1 MRVLVT
7 GATGLVGGAVV
18 HELRAR
24 GHAVRALVRPS
35 SDLANLGG
43 PGGGEVELAHGDV
56 LDRPSVERAL
66 AGCQAVVHAAGLA
79 AIGGVGRDRLF
90 AVNAGGVEVV
100 LGAALAAGVE
110 RAVLTSSA
118 SLLWGTLVPC
128 VADEDTTSS
137 AETLGIDYFVSKL
150 RGEEVGLDLA
160 ARGLP
165 LAIVRPA
172 FVLGPG
178 DLYRSSASLVLALAR
193 GRIPAYVQGGAS
205 FCDVRDVARGHVEA
219 LLRGQPGQTYLLGG
233 QNLTMDEFVGR
244 VCRLAGVKAPLRLP
258 YAVAAAATRAML
270 LAARLGGPAPATTLD
285 LLRASRLYTF
295 VTSAR
300 AQRELGYTVRPFEDS
315 VRDTLRWYLARGA
328 LRPDTPELRA
338 LSAGADRPDGP
349 PRPDGPAPAS
359 RTG

>member
-1 MRVLVT
+1 VRVLVT

-18 HELRAR
+18 HELLAR
-24 GHAVRALVRPS
+24 GLLVRALVRPT
-35 SDLANLGG
+35 SDLTNLGD
-43 PGGGEVELAHGDV
+43 PPRGGVELAHGDV
-56 LDRPSVERAL
+56 LDRGAVERAL
-66 AGCQAVVHAAGLA
+66 QGCQAVVHAAGIAGL
-79 AIGGVGRDRLF
+79 GREGWPRLF
-90 AVNAGGVEVV
+90 AVNAGGVETV

-118 SLLWGTLVPC
+118 AVLGGSRVPH

-137 AETLGIDYFVSKL
+137 AETLGLEAFVSKL

-178 DLYRSSASLVLALAR
+178 DVHRSSAATVLALAR

-219 LLRGQPGQTYLLGG
+219 LLRGRPGETYLLGG

-244 VCRLAGVKAPLRLP
+244 VCRIAGVRPPLRLP
-258 YAVAAAATRAML
+258 YAVALAATRAMT
-270 LAARLGGPAPATTLD
+270 LAARLGAPPPAMTEE
-285 LLRASRLYTF
+285 LLEASRLYTF
-295 VTSAR
+295 VTSAK
-300 AQRELGYTVRPFEDS
+300 AQRELGYTIRPFEDS
-315 VRDTLRWYLARGA
+315 VRDTLRWYLARGE
-328 LRPDTPELRA
+328 LRPETAELAA
-338 LSAGADRPDGP
+338 LAAGA
-349 PRPDGPAPAS
+349 GPAEAA
-359 RTG
+359 R

>member
-18 HELRAR
+18 HELLAR
-24 GHAVRALVRPS
+24 GLRVRALVRPS
-35 SDLANLGG
+35 SELTNLR
-43 PGGGEVELAHGDV
+43 PDVELARGDV
-56 LDRPSVERAL
+56 LDRRSVERAL
-66 AGCQAVVHAAGLA
+66 EGCQAVIHTAGIA
-79 AIGGVGRDRLF
+79 TFGRVRRDRLF
-90 AVNAGGVEVV
+90 AVNAGGVEIV

-118 SLLWGTLVPC
+118 AVLGGSRVPQ

-137 AETLGIDYFVSKL
+137 AETLGIDYFISKL

-172 FVLGPG
+172 YVLGPG
-178 DLYRSSASLVLALAR
+178 DLYRSSASTVLALAR
-193 GRIPAYVQGGAS
+193 GQIPAYVQGGAS

-219 LLRGQPGQTYLLGG
+219 LLRGQAGETYLLGG

-244 VCRLAGVKAPLRLP
+244 VCRLAGVKPPVRLP
-258 YAVAAAATRAML
+258 YAVAVAATRAMT
-270 LAARLGGPAPATTLD
+270 LAARLGAPAPAVSLD
-285 LLRASRLYTF
+285 LLEASRLYTF

-300 AQRELGYTVRPFEDS
+300 AQRELGYTIRPFEDS
-315 VRDTLRWYLARGA
+315 VRDTLRWYVARGA
-328 LRPDTPELRA
+328 LRPETAELKA
-338 LSAGADRPDGP
+338 LAAG
-349 PRPDGPAPAS
+349 
-359 RTG
+359 